1 MYALDYL
8 QHTRRYVLDQETLPL
23 SISTD
28 WFQERI
34 QAWIHNR
41 TESEGHVLDLHLR
54 QPRKLQKCEKEHHK
68 PAVATFSNV
77 TPL

>member
-28 WFQERI
+28 WFHEQI

-41 TESEGHVLDLHLR
+41 TEIDR
-54 QPRKLQKCEKEHHK
+54 F
-68 PAVATFSNV
+68 TFMSTAKTTKN
-77 TPL
+77 